1 MIWQILTLVFAAGI
15 VGGLVNSLMAGEFQL
30 PRRDRQANVYKPGWM
45 GSCLIGGLAAVAFWG
60 LYGPLTGYLLIG
72 TSDAAVAPPTLNV
85 GELFGSLVT
94 GIGGGKLLL
103 GQVDRR
109 VLKSERDALIA
120 TKSTLAD
127 VVKNL
132 TAPRQRSKE
141 LGK

>member
-15 VGGLVNSLMAGEFQL
+15 VGGFVNSLMAGEFQL

-45 GSCLIGGLAAVAFWG
+45 GSCLVGGVAAVTFWG
-60 LYGPLTGYLLIG
+60 LYGSLPGYLLIG
-72 TSDAAVAPPTLNV
+72 IRDGAMAPPTLNV

-103 GQVDRR
+103 GEVDRR
-109 VLKSERDALIA
+109 VLKSERDALVA